1 MLKERLKVHTV
12 LWRKVHQPFQTDQ
25 QKSGFPLMKFQE
37 INYIKHIVLIVLWI
51 LLRQKKAISKKKKK
65 QIQWLSL
72 VPQTWS
78 IGLIV
83 QVFETTEYKA
93 KNSSKLLQ

>member
-51 LLRQKKAISKKKKK
+51 LLRQKKAISKKKN
-65 QIQWLSL
+65 IQWLSL

>member
-12 LWRKVHQPFQTDQ
+12 LWRKVHQPFLTDQ

-51 LLRQKKAISKKKKK
+51 LLRQKKAISKKKK
-65 QIQWLSL
+65 IQWLSL

-83 QVFETTEYKA
+83 QVFEATEYKA

>member
-51 LLRQKKAISKKKKK
+51 LLRQKKAISKKKK

-72 VPQTWS
+72 VPHTWS

-83 QVFETTEYKA
+83 QVFETTEYRA

>member
-1 MLKERLKVHTV
+1 
-12 LWRKVHQPFQTDQ
+12 
-25 QKSGFPLMKFQE
+25 MKFQE

-51 LLRQKKAISKKKKK
+51 LLRQKKAISKNK